1 MFSKL
6 KFERKKKCK
15 NQTRYLRNRTDTSS
29 LVKSRR
35 GTSTMKLLAVRPPT
49 PVSLARPGVY
59 LFITGDLAVSS
70 EQLL

>member
-1 MFSKL
+1 MFSSL

-15 NQTRYLRNRTDTSS
+15 NQYLRNRTDTSS

-35 GTSTMKLLAVRPPT
+35 GTSTTKLLAVRPPT
-49 PVSLARPGVY
+49 PVSLARLGVY
-59 LFITGDLAVSS
+59 LFITRDLAVSS